1 MSRSFVNL
9 SITLTEN
16 VSDAARRLLQVEG
29 AVGYKIAGTGIVEE
43 VINHLEKRDELPNRN
58 NWPKTHFHLRA
69 SKQTF
74 LRSTNFDATVHIAMV
89 GFRTY
94 FGGTPEEIRPVKAKM
109 LTIPARAEAYGRR
122 AREFSDLV
130 VRMVDNGRG
139 QMVPA
144 LVRAEQTTFAFGR
157 KRKDGTRGVKDKQ
170 YVAGGEVYFWLARV
184 VHPKP
189 HPEALPTVDKLR
201 ARAVHELES
210 YVANL

>member
-9 SITLTEN
+9 SLTLTEN

-29 AVGYKIAGTGIVEE
+29 AAAYKIAGTGIMEE
-43 VINHLEKRDELPNRN
+43 VKDHLAARDELPNSKG
-58 NWPKTHFHLRA
+58 WPKTHFHDRA
-69 SKQTF
+69 RRQTF

-94 FGGTPEEIRPVKAKM
+94 FGGTPQEIRPVKAKM

-170 YVAGGEVYFWLARV
+170 YVAGGEVYYWLAKS

-189 HPEALPTVDKLR
+189 HPEALPTVEKLR